1 MSLLRQCQSHRFLIS
16 HTETSQM
23 NTFPVLHAVIVNV
36 KLPSQSKLLGHFCV
50 FLSPQCWCTRFGD
63 WTAINNFERDKGST
77 RRKKTAFGLIVPT
90 IFVWDC
96 KCRMDWSWMGKPISA
111 CMSFNLLKQ
120 SQSSSVN
127 GTNVLFLWIFHLSLT
142 SLTEWNFM
150 TDFLIF
156 P

>member
-16 HTETSQM
+16 QTETSQM
-23 NTFPVLHAVIVNV
+23 NTFPVLHAIIVNV

-77 RRKKTAFGLIVPT
+77 RRKKTAFGLSVPT

-96 KCRMDWSWMGKPISA
+96 KCRWIDLEWENLYLLA
-111 CMSFNLLKQ
+111 CRLICWNNLNLLLSMEQMFYFCEYFTSLWLLWQ
-120 SQSSSVN
+120 SE
-127 GTNVLFLWIFHLSLT
+127 TLWLT
-142 SLTEWNFM
+142 S
-150 TDFLIF
+150 
-156 P
+156 